1 MVLNK
6 NFEIIDNPN
15 DYIDE
20 MDRLVVPYNHQ
31 KRITDNFY
39 KIISFKGI
47 KFCLTNILGN
57 ALMGE
62 SNLSPYESFEKVVE
76 FRTTTESALMTLPCT
91 NAVDARSVESFCIPK
106 GQSLLVDSVI
116 ENPKGEKW
124 LCLNWEG
131 ARCYLTSSCAA
142 RTTEVNKLL
151 DILF

>member
-1 MVLNK
+1 MLMKSVYYTQFTTFETG
-6 NFEIIDNPN
+6 NFVGSLTIDRQCLRHELYTLYRNP
-15 DYIDE
+15 DAVDSFLTVS
-20 MDRLVVPYNHQ
+20 R
-31 KRITDNFY
+31 
-39 KIISFKGI
+39 KIQPNSYLEQCNI
-47 KFCLTNILGN
+47 K
-57 ALMGE
+57 
-62 SNLSPYESFEKVVE
+62 ESFEKVVE